1 MWRLQLCD
9 HAEPALKLLSGRCAD
24 AFKLCLEGGQDMK
37 QLFVIIAAVLSAG
50 AGFSPAAASLTREQL
65 IETCRPQLQTFI
77 QEILNEPVRVEV
89 ATEDDSDLVAS
100 DPEYAAMMKEEAAAR
115 EQNARDKAN
124 LRVNGLNDP
133 FIFEM
138 VDAMIAWAA
147 AEKKPL
153 SRKFR
158 SEMAD
163 MKREMAGVTDARGLG
178 SEMGA
183 AVAGTCMVEAV
194 VADIDGKQLPTNT
207 VGVSTTSQS
216 ASVAAVEARNKE
228 AADAAGAAE
237 AAGVPLTQLRPT
249 ATLVAHNPANEA
261 SNCLEPIAKADF
273 DSRGVSGIMGAV
285 FRNSCAY
292 PVETQWCIGDEACAR
307 GYGNLATM
315 PANGDRGFSFDT
327 KADTITTV
335 RWAACRL
342 GFGYRPDLEGTIQY
356 VCK

>member
-1 MWRLQLCD
+1 MNR
-9 HAEPALKLLSGRCAD
+9 
-24 AFKLCLEGGQDMK
+24 
-37 QLFVIIAAVLSAG
+37 LFVIIAAVLSAG

-77 QEILNEPVRVEV
+77 QEILNEPARVEV
-89 ATEDDSDLVAS
+89 ATEEENLDGVAL
-100 DPEYAAMMKEEAAAR
+100 DPEYVAMKKEEAATR
-115 EQNARDKAN
+115 EQNARDNERDKAN
-124 LRVNGLNDP
+124 LRANGLDDP
-133 FIFEM
+133 FILEM
-138 VDAMIAWAA
+138 VDGIITWAA

-163 MKREMAGVTDARGLG
+163 MKREMAGITDARGLG

-194 VADIDGKQLPTNT
+194 VADIDGKPLPTNAS
-207 VGVSTTSQS
+207 GVSTTSQS
-216 ASVAAVEARNKE
+216 ASIASVEARNKD
-228 AADAAGAAE
+228 AADAADAAE
-237 AAGVPLTQLRPT
+237 VAGVPLTELRPT

-261 SNCLEPIAKADF
+261 SNCLEPIARSDF
-273 DSRGVSGIMGAV
+273 ESRGVSSIMGAV

-327 KADTITTV
+327 KADTITTI